1 MTTSEDVLR
10 LVGGIYDAALEPP
23 RWPSVLE
30 QLANLL
36 HGTLTAIFV
45 HDFRTH
51 DGGAVWATRW
61 DPHFVRQ
68 YTEYYHAR
76 NIYVT
81 ANPAVVTL
89 GRVLTSEQLCPETAV
104 LRSEIHADWM
114 SPQDIFWTIGAPVLQ
129 EDSASAIVTSMRPHR
144 APPFGRDDVA
154 LQRLLVP
161 HFQRALQ
168 LQRRLQTVEAV
179 GADAM
184 AALERLTIGVILL
197 DERAVPFAMN
207 AAAQRILRSGD
218 GLAMSREG
226 VLAVAAADTTR
237 LQRAI
242 RDARAATS
250 EVTSNGGALRLI
262 RPSGRRPL
270 EILVTPLPAG
280 RIAVGQKAARVAV
293 FVSDPE
299 AEARASDAGETL
311 RQLYGLT
318 AGEAR
323 LLTCLLDGMDLT
335 GAADVLGR
343 SVHTVRTQTKA
354 ILAKTGTSRQAD
366 LLRLILGGPA
376 NLASLPSDR

>member
-1 MTTSEDVLR
+1 
-10 LVGGIYDAALEPP
+10 
-23 RWPSVLE
+23 
-30 QLANLL
+30 
-36 HGTLTAIFV
+36 
-45 HDFRTH
+45 
-51 DGGAVWATRW
+51 
-61 DPHFVRQ
+61 
-68 YTEYYHAR
+68 
-76 NIYVT
+76 
-81 ANPAVVTL
+81 
-89 GRVLTSEQLCPETAV
+89 
-104 LRSEIHADWM
+104 M

-154 LQRLLVP
+154 LQHLLVP

-168 LQRRLQTVEAV
+168 LQRRLQTVEVV
-179 GADAM
+179 GEDAM

-197 DERAVPFAMN
+197 DERGIPFAMN

-218 GLAMSREG
+218 GLAVGRDG
-226 VLAVAAADTTR
+226 VLAVTPTDTAR
-237 LQRAI
+237 LRLAI

-250 EVTSNGGALRLI
+250 EASGSGGALRLI

-280 RIAVGQKAARVAV
+280 RVAVGQKAARVAV

-299 AEARASDAGETL
+299 AEARATDAGDTL